1 MTAVEAEEDF
11 QTSSSDKWSS
21 LAPDVLMV
29 GNLVANSRLQ
39 ASLERN
45 RPVTLSGLFDL
56 FRCNYHV
63 FPWSIN
69 PKLIEKQ
76 MLKTTDTN
84 PDFYFKIEITI
95 NEGKEALNSNHLAA
109 SPVNLSCQTNF
120 PRLTQLDFTQ
130 SLKYP
135 PGVIDGQRMDK
146 KSVPICENAIVDAKP
161 QNPGKKLL
169 A

>member
-11 QTSSSDKWSS
+11 QTSRYLRSSDKWSS

-69 PKLIEKQ
+69 PKVSCKQ
-76 MLKTTDTN
+76 
-84 PDFYFKIEITI
+84 
-95 NEGKEALNSNHLAA
+95 
-109 SPVNLSCQTNF
+109 VNN
-120 PRLTQLDFTQ
+120 
-130 SLKYP
+130 
-135 PGVIDGQRMDK
+135 
-146 KSVPICENAIVDAKP
+146 
-161 QNPGKKLL
+161 
-169 A
+169 